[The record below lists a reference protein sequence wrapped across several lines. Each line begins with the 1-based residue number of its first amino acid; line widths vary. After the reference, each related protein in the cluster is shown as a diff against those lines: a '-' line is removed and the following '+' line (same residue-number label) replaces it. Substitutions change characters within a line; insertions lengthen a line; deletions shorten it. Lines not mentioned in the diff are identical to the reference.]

1 MRHSISYVSTAQSNL
16 SAEHLENLLENTV
29 IKNNALD
36 ISGILICSEGNFF
49 QLLEGEKEKVNDL
62 FDRIK
67 EDTRHTNLI
76 KFVDKPTLQSKN
88 AGYFCDLITQNTK
101 FDQSNLENYL
111 RYIQVLD
118 LKAQNAVKRILES
131 MIAY

>member
-1 MRHSISYVSTAQSNL
+1 MRHSISYVSTAQPNL
-16 SAEHLENLLENTV
+16 SAEHVENLLENTA

-49 QLLEGEKEKVNDL
+49 QLLDGEEEMIHDL
-62 FDRIK
+62 FSQIK
-67 EDTRHTNLI
+67 KDSRHNNLI
-76 KFVDKPTLQSKN
+76 KFIDKPTVHATN
-88 AGYFCDLITQNTK
+88 EGYFCDLITQNTK
-101 FDQSNLENYL
+101 FNKSNLENYL

-118 LKAQNAVKRILES
+118 LKSQNAVKRILES